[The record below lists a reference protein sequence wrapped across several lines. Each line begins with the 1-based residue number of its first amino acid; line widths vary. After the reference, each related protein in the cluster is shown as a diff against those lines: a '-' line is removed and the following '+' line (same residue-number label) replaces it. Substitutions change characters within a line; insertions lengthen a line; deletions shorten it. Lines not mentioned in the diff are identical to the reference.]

1 MSMVRFLYFSSSK
14 FATSAYLRV
23 FTVYSVV
30 RSRAMSNLAAGKKA
44 AAVKAVNDY
53 VKVGD

>member
-1 MSMVRFLYFSSSK
+1 MSMVRFLFFSSK

-23 FTVYSVV
+23 FTVCSVV